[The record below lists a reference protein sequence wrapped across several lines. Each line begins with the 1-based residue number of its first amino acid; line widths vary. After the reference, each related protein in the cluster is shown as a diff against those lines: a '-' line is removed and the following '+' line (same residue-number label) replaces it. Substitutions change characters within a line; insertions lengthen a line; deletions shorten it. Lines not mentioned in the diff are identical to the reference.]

1 MGARSKARKRA
12 LDVLFEA
19 DQRGIAALDVLAA
32 TEERRIVER
41 QPGLHPYVRVL
52 VMGTVANQAHIDE
65 LLSTYSL
72 GWTLERMPTV
82 DRCALRLGLYEMLFV
97 DDVPDEVVIAE
108 AVDLVSDHS
117 TDESPAFVNGL
128 LARIKQIKPRLV
140 SELSQSE

>member
-19 DQRGIAALDVLAA
+19 DQRGISALDVLAA
-32 TEERRIVER
+32 TEERRSVDR
-41 QPGLHPYVRVL
+41 QPDLHPYVRVL
-52 VMGTVANQAHIDE
+52 VTGTVANQAHIDE

-108 AVDLVSDHS
+108 AVQLVSDHS
-117 TDESPAFVNGL
+117 TDESPVFVNGL

-140 SELSQSE
+140 SELSQSQ